1 MIQIEWNQVSA
12 SKMAAGTEY
21 PPPLSN
27 SEEGYGKGN
36 VTALTDKS
44 ETVESTEVVNMGKPP
59 RDLPPICR
67 SVSSA
72 QLAST
77 TELVRTSVFTDTS

>member
-1 MIQIEWNQVSA
+1 VIQIEWNQVSA

-36 VTALTDKS
+36 VTALTDDK
-44 ETVESTEVVNMGKPP
+44 TVESTEVVNMGKPP

-67 SVSSA
+67 PVSSA